1 MTTYQ
6 REYFEGAYADALPVL
21 RKHWAEITTNLDIA
35 LNVNEEAYRHSEAND
50 LLRIYTA
57 RDGMV
62 MVGYVAL
69 FVHRNLH
76 YQQSLCATQ
85 DVFYVDPN
93 HRGKM
98 LGLRLIK
105 FVEEQ
110 LKNEGVQVINQ
121 HVKIKHPA
129 LGYLLERSG
138 YTAVEKIYQRRLD

>member
-6 REYFEGAYADALPVL
+6 REYFEGAYADALPL
-21 RKHWAEITTNLDIA
+21 LKKHWAEISTNLDIA

-69 FVHRNLH
+69 FVHKNLH

-93 HRGKM
+93 HRGRM

-105 FVEEQ
+105 FVEDQ
-110 LKNEGVQVINQ
+110 LRLEGVQVINQ